1 MHVDAPTY
9 RSLHLPTKRMNT
21 MPRLLTGLPALSALI
36 CATLFWAAPTFA
48 GAPAKGAEA
57 SSSPLI
63 CWTLPSLMN
72 RYFENHVSVRQA
84 DDDFDRRIVELF
96 AEGLDGTKT
105 LLLDAEYTALVDQ
118 VAALVRD
125 VRRGRC
131 DGFDAIS
138 KARLE
143 WHTDM
148 EDFARR
154 TLSVPGLT
162 IDESLSLELDADK
175 RPRPETE
182 AEQAELRNRLLHFQ
196 LANYVRAGTE
206 LEEAKKRLIHRY
218 ELITRRVSEQT
229 EADVYTEFL
238 NAFSSALDPHSTYF
252 SADMLED
259 FRISMDLSLEGIGA
273 VLQSRDGYTTI
284 QEIVPGGAADR
295 HGGLQTKDKII
306 AVTQVPDGEPVDV
319 IDMALRDVVRLIR
332 GKKGTKVKLSVL
344 RQGEKT
350 ESHDFVITRD
360 KIDLKEQAAKLRWQD
375 VERNGR
381 TLKLAVVDLPSF
393 YGGGR
398 GKSSRNATRDVRKL
412 LREAREKKADGVLL
426 DLSRNGGGL
435 LQGAVDIAGLFLK
448 EGPMVGIDG
457 PATPSQILED
467 DDDDVQ
473 WNGPLVVLTSRGSAS
488 ASEIVAGALKDYRRA
503 VIVGDSQ
510 TFGKGSVQNIVNL
523 PPGLG
528 ALKVTTAMF
537 FRPGGKSTQSRGV
550 EADIVLPS
558 VFDDDD
564 IGEASQKFALPTRTI
579 TPFAGDDVQGDDERT
594 RWQPVDDATIAA
606 LAAASKVR
614 VAASKAFDEVREAIA
629 KRDAN
634 EGPARIAELLDDDAD
649 PDGDEVEDEKKK
661 DELSPHAVEGLEI
674 LADLV
679 AGPASTAAVD
689 PIQR

>member
-1 MHVDAPTY
+1 
-9 RSLHLPTKRMNT
+9 
-21 MPRLLTGLPALSALI
+21 MPRPLIGLLTTLLALA
-36 CATLFWAAPTFA
+36 FAAPSLAAPLAKAQKDAKA
-48 GAPAKGAEA
+48 G
-57 SSSPLI
+57 SSPLI

-72 RYFENHVSVRQA
+72 RYLENHVSVREVTPEL
-84 DDDFDRRIVELF
+84 DKRIVELF
-96 AEGLDGTKT
+96 AEGLDGSKT
-105 LLLDAEYTALVDQ
+105 LLLDAEYSALVEQ
-118 VAALVRD
+118 VGELLRD

-131 DGFDAIS
+131 EGFDAIS
-138 KARLE
+138 KARIG
-143 WHTDM
+143 WHKDM
-148 EDFARR
+148 EDFARAL
-154 TLSVPGLT
+154 LSDPAFKL
-162 IDESLSLELDADK
+162 DESLSLELDPDK
-175 RPRPETE
+175 RPRPKTE
-182 AEQAELRNRLLHFQ
+182 AEQKVLRTQLLHFQ
-196 LANYVRAGTE
+196 LANYLRTE
-206 LEEAKKRLIHRY
+206 EDPAEAKKRLIHRY
-218 ELITRRVSEQT
+218 ELITMRVSEQT
-229 EADVYTEFL
+229 EADAYTEFL
-238 NAFSSALDPHSTYF
+238 NAFSNALDPHSTYF

-295 HGGLQTKDKII
+295 HGGLQTKDKVI
-306 AVTQVPDGEPVDV
+306 AVTQVPGGEPVDV

-344 RQGEKT
+344 RRGAKT

-360 KIDLKEQAAKLRWQD
+360 KIDLKEQAAKLEWHEI
-375 VERNGR
+375 ERNGR
-381 TLKLAVVDLPSF
+381 TLKLARIDLPSF

-398 GKSSRNATRDVRKL
+398 GKSARNAVRDVRNL
-412 LREAREKKADGVLL
+412 LREVREKKADGVML

-503 VIVGDSQ
+503 VLVGDSQ

-558 VFDDDD
+558 VFDNED
-564 IGEASQKFALPTRTI
+564 IGESSQKYALPTRTI
-579 TPFAGDDVQGDDERT
+579 EPFRGDDVQGSDARSK
-594 RWQPVDDATIAA
+594 WAPVDDARVAA
-606 LAAASKVR
+606 LAAASKIR
-614 VAASKAFDEVREAIA
+614 VATSKAFDEVREAIA

-634 EGPARIAELLDDDAD
+634 KGPAKIAELLEDDAD
-649 PDGDEVEDEKKK
+649 EDGDGEKDDGTPGHADNDKDK
-661 DELSPHAVEGLEI
+661 DEPTPHALEALEI

-679 AGPASTAAVD
+679 AGPAPTAAVER
-689 PIQR
+689 PAP